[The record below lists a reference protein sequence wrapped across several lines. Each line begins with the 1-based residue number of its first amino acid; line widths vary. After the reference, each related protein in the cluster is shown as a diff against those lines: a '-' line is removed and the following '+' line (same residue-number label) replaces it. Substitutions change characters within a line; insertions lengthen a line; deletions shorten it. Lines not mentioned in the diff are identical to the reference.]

1 MLHRRGDG
9 IADQEFIMEIQRDL
23 ILRNFL
29 IESAE
34 GLAQMEQWILELE
47 SDPGDSER
55 IQSIFRVV
63 HTMKG
68 NASLLQIEGLLTFT
82 HSVED
87 LLDTI
92 RGGGLSVTSEIT
104 SLLLELVDVLR
115 QMVADASE
123 GRDEIGPR
131 AKDMLARISRCLP
144 HDGKTPKA
152 KGVARNIPQ
161 GHTSFSA
168 DAAHVSAGGSQKE
181 TARTL
186 RVDLDKL
193 DRLLN
198 LAGEITIAR
207 GRVTQMLEAKDEIN
221 VEAIRDA
228 LSFADAL
235 HSELQDTILKARMV
249 PLGPLF
255 YHYNRTV
262 RDLAKSL
269 GKTAQLRIEGEDI
282 EVDTAVVEHLKDP
295 LLHIVRNALDHGI
308 ERPAVR
314 KALGKPPAGTIIIR
328 AAREGRN
335 IVIEVSDD
343 GGGLDR
349 QRIVDVAQRKGLIA
363 ESDKLPDQDIYQLIF
378 ESGFTTASQVSD
390 MSGRGVGM
398 DIVRRNVQ
406 ALRGSV
412 QIASQPGVGAT
423 VRIRLPLT
431 LAIIEGLGVGV
442 GDETYVIPVDQVVEC
457 VELPPEENDVARR
470 EGVLQLRNEP
480 LPFLYL
486 KDHFGL
492 PGDRGKRQSV
502 VVVQH
507 DTNRAG
513 LAVNTLYGATQTVI
527 KPLPAIFKD
536 IAGLSGSAILGNGRV
551 ALILD
556 IPALF
561 RDFRLQAAHA
571 N

>member
-1 MLHRRGDG
+1 
-9 IADQEFIMEIQRDL
+9 MEIQRDL
-23 ILRNFL
+23 ILKNFL
-29 IESAE
+29 VESAE
-34 GLAQMEQWILELE
+34 GLSLMEQCILELE

-68 NASLLQIEGLLTFT
+68 NASLLEIEGLLSFT

-87 LLDTI
+87 LLDTV
-92 RGGGLSVTSEIT
+92 RSGTLSIT
-104 SLLLELVDVLR
+104 PGIISLLLDLVDVLR
-115 QMVADASE
+115 QMVAAAGE
-123 GRDEIGPR
+123 GKDEIGPR
-131 AKDMLARISRCLP
+131 AKDLLARISDCLQEEGRIEG
-144 HDGKTPKA
+144 GKS
-152 KGVARNIPQ
+152 VARSVQENHASPA
-161 GHTSFSA
+161 GDSGRVS
-168 DAAHVSAGGSQKE
+168 SAGSQEE

-186 RVDLDKL
+186 RVDLEKL

-207 GRVTQMLEAKDEIN
+207 GRVSQLLETKDAIS

-228 LSFADAL
+228 LSFADSL
-235 HSELQDTILKARMV
+235 HFELQDTILKARMV
-249 PLGPLF
+249 PVGPLF
-255 YHYNRTV
+255 HQHNRTV

-269 GKTAQLRIEGEDI
+269 GKMAQLRIEGDDI
-282 EVDTAVVEHLKDP
+282 EVDTAVVEHLKAP
-295 LLHIVRNALDHGI
+295 LMHMVRNALDHGI

-314 KALGKPPAGTIIIR
+314 KKMGKPPVGTITIR
-328 AAREGRN
+328 AARAGGN
-335 IVIEVSDD
+335 IIIEVSDD
-343 GGGLDR
+343 GAGLDR
-349 QRIVDVAQRKGLIA
+349 HRIAGAAQKKGLITG
-363 ESDKLPDQDIYQLIF
+363 SDKLPDQDLYQLVF
-378 ESGFTTASQVSD
+378 EYGLTTASHVTD

-398 DIVRRNVQ
+398 DVVRRNVQ
-406 ALRGSV
+406 ALRGGV
-412 QIASQPGVGAT
+412 HITSQPGVGAS

-431 LAIIEGLGVGV
+431 LAIIEGFGVGI

-457 VELPPEENDVARR
+457 VELPPEENDVARK

-492 PGDRGKRQSV
+492 PGDRGRRQSV

-507 DTNRAG
+507 DTSRAG
-513 LAVNTLYGATQTVI
+513 LAVNTLYGAAQTVI
-527 KPLPAIFKD
+527 KPLPPVFKD
-536 IAGLSGSAILGNGRV
+536 IAGVSGSTILSNGRV

-556 IPALF
+556 VPALF
-561 RDFRLQAAHA
+561 RDFRLQGARA

>member
-1 MLHRRGDG
+1 
-9 IADQEFIMEIQRDL
+9 MEIERDL
-23 ILRNFL
+23 ILKTFL
-29 IESAE
+29 VESTE
-34 GLAQMEQWILELE
+34 GLGRMEQLVLELE
-47 SDPGDSER
+47 SHPGDTER
-55 IQSIFRVV
+55 IQSVFRVV

-68 NASLLQIEGLLTFT
+68 NASLLGMESLLAFA
-82 HSVED
+82 HGVED

-92 RGGGLSVTSEIT
+92 RSGSLCVTPDIT

-115 QMVADASE
+115 QMVADAGE
-123 GRDEIGPR
+123 GRDEIGSR
-131 AKDMLARISRCLP
+131 AKDSLAKISRHLQP
-144 HDGKTPKA
+144 DANAPKA
-152 KGVARNIPQ
+152 KGVARNVAEAQ
-161 GHTSFSA
+161 TSPPA
-168 DAAHVSAGGSQKE
+168 DGTHATAGGSERE

-193 DRLLN
+193 DRLLD

-207 GRVTQMLEAKDEIN
+207 GRVTQMLEAKDEDEID

-228 LSFADAL
+228 LGFADAL
-235 HSELQDTILKARMV
+235 HFELQETILKARMV
-249 PLGPLF
+249 PLGPLL
-255 YHYNRTV
+255 YRYNRTV

-269 GKTAQLRIEGEDI
+269 GKTALLRIEGEDI

-295 LLHIVRNALDHGI
+295 LLHMVRNALDHGI
-308 ERPAVR
+308 EPPAVR
-314 KALGKPPAGTIIIR
+314 KAMGKPPAGTIMIR
-328 AAREGRN
+328 AAREGSN

-343 GGGLDR
+343 GAGLDR
-349 QRIVDVAQRKGLIA
+349 QKIVEVANRKGLTA
-363 ESDKLPDQDIYQLIF
+363 ESGKLPDQDVDQLIF
-378 ESGFTTASQVSD
+378 ASGFTTASQVSEI
-390 MSGRGVGM
+390 SGRGVGM
-398 DIVRRNVQ
+398 DVVRRNVQ

-412 QIASQPGVGAT
+412 EVDSRPGQGAS

-457 VELPPEENDVARR
+457 VELPPEENDVARK

-480 LPFLYL
+480 LPFLHL
-486 KDHFGL
+486 NDHFGL
-492 PGDRGKRQSV
+492 PGDRGKRQSI

-507 DTNRAG
+507 DAKRAG

-527 KPLPAIFKD
+527 KPLPAIFKN
-536 IAGLSGSAILGNGRV
+536 IPGVSGSAILGNGRV

-561 RDFRLQAAHA
+561 RGLRLQAAHA
-571 N
+571 S